1 MSRLTPLQFERL
13 AGVEKC
19 LCGMGGGWRWPESS
33 GWLWKM
39 VAFLVV
45 GWVVTDALM
54 VAMVGFVVSSRD
66 YHGGRG
72 FFALTVR

>member
-1 MSRLTPLQFERL
+1 
-13 AGVEKC
+13 
-19 LCGMGGGWRWPESS
+19 
-33 GWLWKM
+33 M